1 MTVIQKVNNQIVKA
15 FEKLYEQVFIV
26 GKLTRDRIEGLI
38 LSWVNVFPML
48 ESNHL
53 QVSSYGV
60 NVGMNPS
67 LDVELIGDPLMINE
81 HTLPGIIASL
91 GNNRPAITVF
101 RAIQKAI
108 LWHRKMS
115 IHSPYDKIY
124 VKLLI
129 SIQPEVKVYLGTL
142 VLT

>member
-1 MTVIQKVNNQIVKA
+1 MIQKVNNQIVKA

-91 GNNRPAITVF
+91 GNNRPAITHHPPPPPPPCSVRSKRRSYGIGKCRF
-101 RAIQKAI
+101 TRHMIKF
-108 LWHRKMS
+108 M
-115 IHSPYDKIY
+115 
-124 VKLLI
+124 
-129 SIQPEVKVYLGTL
+129 
-142 VLT
+142 